1 MRCHASQLI
10 VAGSTRVVNSPPPET
25 SLHARFWNKA
35 ERERYFVFGEAFA
48 CRLSVRSGFLHCCY
62 RRRGFGVRLSTASRE
77 ERTKALL
84 RRPGACAERNMVS
97 LSNFSLHSLTHRR
110 GIRNVTSAFVGEIAA
125 ILHLIETHDVV
136 SMLEKALD
144 ASDSAVALPKLTL
157 PPFTIYT
164 ADAAR
169 LDELPLPAPRKIAY
183 FYTLIASIQDDLTRL
198 ATEPVSE
205 GSAAGRIER
214 IRCALTELNDA
225 LALGD
230 DILREL
236 RPLLSPKHQKSL
248 TRA

>member
-1 MRCHASQLI
+1 MSAQKRRSKDP
-10 VAGSTRVVNSPPPET
+10 VKSS
-25 SLHARFWNKA
+25 
-35 ERERYFVFGEAFA
+35 ER
-48 CRLSVRSGFLHCCY
+48 L
-62 RRRGFGVRLSTASRE
+62 RE
-77 ERTKALL
+77 ER
-84 RRPGACAERNMVS
+84 NMAS
-97 LSNFSLHSLTHRR
+97 LSNWSLHSLTHRR
-110 GIRNVTSAFVGEIAA
+110 EIRSLASAFVGEIAA

-164 ADAAR
+164 ADAAK

-183 FYTLIASIQDDLTRL
+183 FYAQIASIQDDLTRF

-205 GSAAGRIER
+205 GLAGSRTER
-214 IRCALTELNDA
+214 IRCVLTELNNA

>member
-1 MRCHASQLI
+1 MSAQKRRSKDP
-10 VAGSTRVVNSPPPET
+10 VKSS
-25 SLHARFWNKA
+25 
-35 ERERYFVFGEAFA
+35 ER
-48 CRLSVRSGFLHCCY
+48 L
-62 RRRGFGVRLSTASRE
+62 RE
-77 ERTKALL
+77 ER
-84 RRPGACAERNMVS
+84 NMAS
-97 LSNFSLHSLTHRR
+97 LSNWSFHSLTHRR
-110 GIRNVTSAFVGEIAA
+110 EIRSLASAFVGEIAA

-164 ADAAR
+164 ADAAK
-169 LDELPLPAPRKIAY
+169 LDELPSPVPRKIAY
-183 FYTLIASIQDDLTRL
+183 FYAQIASIQDDLTRF

-205 GSAAGRIER
+205 GLAGSRRER
-214 IRCALTELNDA
+214 IRCVLTELNNA